1 MENSK
6 GIIYLFHH
14 YAEVPAYG
22 TCLRHW
28 SLMRYLMSEGYC
40 VKVFASSFVHS
51 INKNMIDQEINDRYV
66 EKNVDGIP
74 FVYIKTRSYKN
85 AKERVFN
92 MIDYY
97 INLKKSIGDFDKPDL
112 IIATMPHP
120 LTCLAGVNISKQ
132 YKIPFICEILDLW
145 PESIVTYGN
154 YSKYNPIIMA
164 LYRLE
169 KWIYKKADK
178 LVFSWEGA
186 YDYIVNKG
194 WNDEIQREKFVY
206 INIGVDLDE
215 FKYDLRNYRQEDD
228 HDLNSEGFKVM
239 YCGAIRPA
247 NDIEILIQCAQIL
260 KNKNYADKIT
270 FLIYGDGP
278 DKQRLVDMAKEYGIN
293 NVKFKGFINKRYI
306 PYVLSKSNVNILNLK
321 PSTTQ
326 QYGNSSNK
334 LFEYFASGNPVI
346 ANIREGKYPIIS
358 KYGCGIVVKPNCLD
372 DYVEAI
378 ISMYDMYSNNRE
390 KFKHYQENAQNASK
404 IFDMKNMNT
413 NFEKV
418 ISHLLKEKK
427 NVWN

>member
-1 MENSK
+1 MNSDK
-6 GIIYLFHH
+6 GMIYLFHH

-28 SLMRYLMSEGYC
+28 SLMRYLMDNGYR

-51 INKNMIDQEINDRYV
+51 INKNMVNDNYSDIYK
-66 EKNVDGIP
+66 EEEVDSVP
-74 FVYIKTRSYKN
+74 FVYIRTRSYVSTKD
-85 AKERVFN
+85 RVLN
-92 MIDYY
+92 MVDYY
-97 INLKKSIGDFDKPDL
+97 VNLKKSLDNFEKPDL

-120 LTCLAGVNISKQ
+120 LACLAGVQISKK
-132 YKIPFICEILDLW
+132 YGVPFICEILDLW

-154 YSKYNPIIMA
+154 YSEYNPVILA

-169 KWIYKKADK
+169 KWIYEKADG

-194 WNDEIQREKFVY
+194 WSKSISRDKFRY

-215 FKYDLRNYRQEDD
+215 FNRDLREYRLEDD
-228 HDLNSEGFKVM
+228 RDLNSDAFKVM

-247 NDIEILIQCAQIL
+247 NDIEILVHCARIL
-260 KNKNYADKIT
+260 KEKEYGRDIKFI
-270 FLIYGDGP
+270 IYGDGP
-278 DKQRLVDMAKEYGIN
+278 DKNRLETIVKEHGLD
-293 NVKFKGFINKRYI
+293 NVIFKGFINKRYI

-358 KYGCGIVVKPNCLD
+358 KYNCGVVVEPNSLD
-372 DYVEAI
+372 EYVHAI
-378 ISMYDMYSNNRE
+378 ISMYDMYKNAPTE
-390 KFKHYQENAQNASK
+390 FKKYQTNARKTAQ
-404 IFDMKNMNT
+404 IFDMKNMNE

-418 ISHLLKEKK
+418 ITQLIEENTA
-427 NVWN
+427 NV